1 MEGEIVTRLQQM
13 LIEKYAKDGPA
24 SKEDSMILLSVGMGA
39 KEFDFEDEI
48 IAYLDKHPNATLKEL
63 DEYAE
68 PSFPEIV
75 IEDD

>member
-1 MEGEIVTRLQQM
+1 MTRLQQM

-68 PSFPEIV
+68 PFFPEIV